1 MKKTFLAV
9 VLSTSIFAVGAF
21 AKKFEGVISDEK
33 CGKAHADGSEK
44 SMKCVAGCIKGG
56 KAAVLVSGDHVYK
69 LAGNTAATSGHE
81 GHKVVVDGKL
91 KGDTLTVSKISMAK

>member
-1 MKKTFLAV
+1 MKRTILAV
-9 VLSTSIFAVGAF
+9 VLSTSIFAIGAF

-56 KAAVLVSGDHVYK
+56 KAAVFVSGDNVYK
-69 LAGNTAATSGHE
+69 LSGKTDLTKGHE
-81 GHKVVVDGKL
+81 GHKVVIDGKL
-91 KGDTLTVSKISMAK
+91 TGDTLEVKKLTMAK